1 LDLRGTGFRLTALF
15 GGPTVT
21 PVAAVGSMA
30 FSIQP
35 GADSTI
41 TINGVA
47 WTYVAGTPS
56 GNQIEIGSTLGAT
69 LTNAEAAPN
78 GGALPQVAA
87 ATYGTSGGMKLTV
100 THDTAG
106 LAGST
111 FTLAASAASN
121 GNVSGPTL
129 KGNGH
134 RHILDSGGD
143 ESPSH
148 TIEIGH
154 PKLRMPPV
162 KLPIT
167 HKAVRRVQTWRPWR
181 YQRAVRDRGPTGP
194 RAGSAPPTRSTTT
207 GSRSIRRPERR
218 GPRLGSTRCRPGWR
232 W

>member
-1 LDLRGTGFRLTALF
+1 MVLR
-15 GGPTVT
+15 
-21 PVAAVGSMA
+21 MA
-30 FSIQP
+30 FSFQP

-87 ATYGTSGGMKLTV
+87 ATYGTSGGMRLTV

-154 PKLRMPPV
+154 PKLLTPDLFRHLGRVAESRRWGELVNGSAGHAEYPF
-162 KLPIT
+162 LIT
-167 HKAVRRVQTWRPWR
+167 AKSGLI
-181 YQRAVRDRGPTGP
+181 QRAEELDVENHRTVTAARWT
-194 RAGSAPPTRSTTT
+194 
-207 GSRSIRRPERR
+207 
-218 GPRLGSTRCRPGWR
+218 RPGNIGGWALLIVSGDQR
-232 W
+232 H